1 MTENV
6 KIAHQ
11 LIEWGVLHGA
21 QDVYFCPMIQ
31 K

>member
-1 MTENV
+1 MTEN
-6 KIAHQ
+6 KKLAHQ

-21 QDVYFCPMIQ
+21 QDVYFYPMIP